1 MNSSVAVTSPEWLSD
16 SQRTALVSLL
26 ADDDPA
32 IYNSVRQKLLACGPA
47 AREWLR
53 PYLLSNDPVLRRRVT
68 QITRHF
74 GRQVADNRFL
84 AFCLKQGEELDLEQ
98 SAWLLAQ
105 TQYPDANVEAYQAL
119 LDDFAGELRERV
131 VFAPGA
137 RGILAAANE
146 FIFAKLGFAGNEEK
160 FYEPENSYL
169 NMVIDRR
176 KGNPMSLCLVYML
189 IARRLHLPVTGIGLP
204 GHFICR
210 FQTSCEEIYIDCF
223 NQGKLMTKADCIHYL
238 VRGNYDVQDE
248 YLSPLTPRRMLMR
261 MCGNL
266 HRIYFHLQ
274 RRDETTRLQRYLVAL
289 AR

>member
-1 MNSSVAVTSPEWLSD
+1 MQPTAAVSSPDRLSD
-16 SQRTALVSLL
+16 SQRAALISLL

-32 IYNSVRQKLLACGPA
+32 VYSSVQQKLLSYGPA
-47 AREWLR
+47 AHEWLR
-53 PYLLSNDPVLRRRVT
+53 PYLLSSDPVLRRRASKIV
-68 QITRHF
+68 QQC
-74 GRQVADNRFL
+74 GRQIADNRFL
-84 AFCLKQGEELDLEQ
+84 AFCLKQGEDLDLEQ
-98 SAWLLAQ
+98 GAWLLAQ
-105 TQYPDANVEAYQAL
+105 TQYPDANLEAYRAL
-119 LDDFAGELRERV
+119 LDDFAGELRERI

-137 RGILAAANE
+137 RGILAAAND
-146 FIFAKLGFAGNEEK
+146 FIFGELHFSGNEQNY
-160 FYEPENSYL
+160 YEPENSYL
-169 NMVIDRR
+169 NMVVDRR
-176 KGNPMSLCLVYML
+176 KGNPISLCLVYIL
-189 IARRLHLPVTGIGLP
+189 LARRLYLPVTGIGLP

-223 NQGKLMTKADCIHYL
+223 NHGRLMTKADCIHYL

-274 RRDETTRLQRYLVAL
+274 LRDETTRLQRYLVAL